1 MNLMGE
7 RRVRNIHLSM
17 MSRELLLVLAFMVL
31 ATVSCKK
38 EEPRTS
44 PSSGKVVNSASNESV
59 FDEVKKK
66 VDQNPNDADAL
77 YHLADLYDRN
87 EQYAEA
93 AETYRKVV
101 ALKPGMG
108 YAYFKLGTAYDR
120 INQPAEAVTAFNKA
134 VSLMPRNAVAYNN
147 LGVAFG
153 KLGKLDDEI
162 AALQK
167 AVKIRPN
174 YSSARYNLGMIYLK
188 TGRKQAAM
196 KEYEALKKFDESVA
210 EALLKEINR
219 VS

>member
-1 MNLMGE
+1 MNFKGAQ
-7 RRVRNIHLSM
+7 RVRNIHW
-17 MSRELLLVLAFMVL
+17 SRVRRGLMLVLVSMVL
-31 ATVSCKK
+31 ATVSCGK
-38 EEPRTS
+38 EEPRTNLAS
-44 PSSGKVVNSASNESV
+44 TQGLNSASNDSV

-93 AETYRKVV
+93 VETYKKVV

-108 YAYFKLGTAYDR
+108 YAYFKMGTAYDR
-120 INQPAEAVTAFNKA
+120 INQPAEAVTVFEKA

-174 YSSARYNLGMIYLK
+174 YSSARYNLGMTYLK
-188 TGRKQAAM
+188 AGRKQAAM
-196 KEYEALKKFDESVA
+196 TEYEALKKFDESVA

-219 VS
+219 AS